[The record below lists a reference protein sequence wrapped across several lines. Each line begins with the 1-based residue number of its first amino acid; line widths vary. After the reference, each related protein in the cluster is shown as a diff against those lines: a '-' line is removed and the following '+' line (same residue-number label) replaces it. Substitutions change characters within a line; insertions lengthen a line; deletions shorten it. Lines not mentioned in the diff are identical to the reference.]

1 MNVFAGVLVIE
12 VTSRGKMES
21 GRQNLIEI
29 VNKTLKE
36 IIERDTHLDVVFSL
50 PLFDQVGVRKV
61 ACKGCDARERGSDC
75 RRQMRQC
82 HEYFHSLPRESFVIV
97 KLVER
102 RL

>member
-1 MNVFAGVLVIE
+1 MNVFAGVLVIK

-50 PLFDQVGVRKV
+50 PLFNQVGVRKV
-61 ACKGCDARERGSDC
+61 AC
-75 RRQMRQC
+75 
-82 HEYFHSLPRESFVIV
+82 
-97 KLVER
+97 
-102 RL
+102 

>member
-1 MNVFAGVLVIE
+1 
-12 VTSRGKMES
+12 MES

-61 ACKGCDARERGSDC
+61 AC
-75 RRQMRQC
+75 
-82 HEYFHSLPRESFVIV
+82 
-97 KLVER
+97 
-102 RL
+102 

>member
-36 IIERDTHLDVVFSL
+36 RIKRNKRNHVDLMDSDDFTH
-50 PLFDQVGVRKV
+50 K
-61 ACKGCDARERGSDC
+61 
-75 RRQMRQC
+75 
-82 HEYFHSLPRESFVIV
+82 EYEA
-97 KLVER
+97 
-102 RL
+102 